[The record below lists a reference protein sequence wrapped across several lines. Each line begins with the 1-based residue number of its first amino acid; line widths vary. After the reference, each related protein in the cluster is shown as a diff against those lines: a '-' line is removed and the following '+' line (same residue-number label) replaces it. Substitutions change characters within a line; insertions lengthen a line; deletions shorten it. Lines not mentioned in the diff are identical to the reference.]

1 MADYSKIVTP
11 GMFSPQNS
19 NYPTHED
26 SNGLGGYMVAKRED
40 IPFARRKIGMLVYD
54 NGTIYKCTAVGTE
67 TADASWEEL
76 KLGNDLDNLEI
87 GTRNLFAKK
96 YMLDWNAKSAGAT
109 TVNFDDYGEY
119 YQIHEN
125 KVYVHVGGSESYNDI
140 LQGNVSF
147 ETSKQYCLKVK
158 WRVDS
163 VKDYDGLYLG
173 FKYSDGTRNSWI
185 VCAKDQT
192 TPAEATLVS
201 ESGKTVAGIF
211 CTYGMMAN
219 TRIYEIQLTEGNKAP
234 SGWAEAEADKEIGGQ
249 NLYTG
254 DNPLT
259 ITANATNNYN
269 YATLVQNL
277 QNDARYV
284 FSCGKSA
291 VKAGS
296 TDKYTVLLYD
306 FNGPSSSQIRKLAVG
321 TTRVEQAFTIP
332 STGTWSMLI
341 YSGLRAST
349 AGISMEFT
357 DIMVQKGNKAT
368 GWTPAPEDLHT
379 AVTDGEY
386 PLLMKGDNVGEGYY
400 DSEVKLNTSNNT
412 ISANISGYATYLQEF
427 IGFNDKSSASATTND
442 VYNPNLLNR
451 SALIQYHNY
460 NNYSLWKNMP
470 SDFLY
475 GSVIQFGCAFG
486 QNGSTLVGQL
496 AYDVLGASQG
506 KTNNLYFRAGNPTY
520 TSSTVTTQEQ
530 AWNLS
535 SWKRIAWADDD
546 SAGYLRLYDQ
556 TQTGKLGSVNN
567 IVSSG
572 FYKVSDT
579 GTTTDLPCNVGYG
592 PLIVHGHQDTKLQIY
607 ANYSNSDLY
616 FRAGTLNTDTKRL
629 TSTWKKVVAL
639 SDLSGQIPNK
649 AIKIK
654 ENSDLNNITTPGFY
668 YCPLNALAET
678 LKNCPTKLA
687 FSLRAY
693 KDANSVN
700 QIVTVFYANARMYFR
715 GGYIEDQTKELK
727 WSSWKE
733 IAYCQDYV
741 KKSGDTMS
749 GNLSIQT
756 PTSPTLTLGSSTITY
771 NKTTGCLEIMA

>member
-1 MADYSKIVTP
+1 MSELKGLGIGGKITP
-11 GMFSPQNS
+11 SGDSS
-19 NYPTHED
+19 NTFPTHED
-26 SNGLGGYMVAKRED
+26 IYGFGGYMVAPPKSD
-40 IPFARRKIGMLVYD
+40 DTPGRKLIAWERLKVGMLVYD
-54 NGTIYKCTAVGTE
+54 DGTIYKCITKNQQPQNKATNNA
-67 TADASWEEL
+67 TWEEL

-87 GTRNLFAKK
+87 GGRNL
-96 YMLDWNAKSAGAT
+96 LTG
-109 TVNFDDYGEY
+109 
-119 YQIHEN
+119 
-125 KVYVHVGGSESYNDI
+125 
-140 LQGNVSF
+140 
-147 ETSKQYCLKVK
+147 TSKELKQVTTNNYGYNVGQVVAEPNATYTYRAYVK
-158 WRVDS
+158 VPTDS
-163 VKDYDGLYLG
+163 TVSYGAYLTFFTKTSFKQFGNQDVKIMPG
-173 FKYSDGTRNSWI
+173 
-185 VCAKDQT
+185 
-192 TPAEATLVS
+192 AE
-201 ESGKTVAGIF
+201 G
-211 CTYGMMAN
+211 
-219 TRIYEIQLTEGNKAP
+219 
-234 SGWAEAEADKEIGGQ
+234 
-249 NLYTG
+249 YT
-254 DNPLT
+254 T
-259 ITANATNNYN
+259 ITAKAPADATYIRCDLRQ
-269 YATLVQNL
+269 Y
-277 QNDARYV
+277 DKD
-284 FSCGKSA
+284 SGK
-291 VKAGS
+291 
-296 TDKYTVLLYD
+296 DKD
-306 FNGPSSSQIRKLAVG
+306 AVG
-321 TTRVEQAFTIP
+321 LTLQVKKQKLE
-332 STGTWSMLI
+332 
-341 YSGLRAST
+341 
-349 AGISMEFT
+349 
-357 DIMVQKGNKAT
+357 KGNKAT
-368 GWTPAPEDLHT
+368 DWTPAPEDLHT

-412 ISANISGYATYLQEF
+412 ISANISGYAKSLYEFYNSGESQE
-427 IGFNDKSSASATTND
+427 SSFD
-442 VYNPNLLNR
+442 PN
-451 SALIQYHNY
+451 
-460 NNYSLWKNMP
+460 K
-470 SDFLY
+470 
-475 GSVIQFGCAFG
+475 
-486 QNGSTLVGQL
+486 TVGQGL
-496 AYDVLGASQG
+496 CLYHCLNSTAYKDHWHPDWQGLGTVFSLGCPAGNHLGQFAFDYSPSG
-506 KTNNLYFRAGNPTY
+506 TNHLFFRAGNSSTTVPDYWT
-520 TSSTVTTQEQ
+520 TSS
-530 AWNLS
+530 NNYG
-535 SWKRIAWADDD
+535 WKRIAWADDD

-649 AIKIK
+649 AIKIE

-668 YCPLNALAET
+668 YCPLNALVET

-700 QIVTVFYANARMYFR
+700 QIVTVYYANARMYFR

>member
-1 MADYSKIVTP
+1 MSELKGLGIGGKITP
-11 GMFSPQNS
+11 SGDSS
-19 NYPTHED
+19 NTFPTHED
-26 SNGLGGYMVAKRED
+26 IYGFGGYMVAPPKSD
-40 IPFARRKIGMLVYD
+40 DTPGRKLIAWERLKVGMLVYD
-54 NGTIYKCTAVGTE
+54 DGTIYKCITKNQQPQNKATNNA
-67 TADASWEEL
+67 TWEEL
-76 KLGNDLDNLEI
+76 KLGNDLDNLEM
-87 GTRNLFAKK
+87 GGRNL
-96 YMLDWNAKSAGAT
+96 LTG
-109 TVNFDDYGEY
+109 
-119 YQIHEN
+119 
-125 KVYVHVGGSESYNDI
+125 
-140 LQGNVSF
+140 
-147 ETSKQYCLKVK
+147 TSKELKQVTTNNYGYNVGQVVAEPNATYTYRAYVK
-158 WRVDS
+158 VPTDS
-163 VKDYDGLYLG
+163 TVSYGAYLTFFTKTSFKQFGNQDVKIMPG
-173 FKYSDGTRNSWI
+173 
-185 VCAKDQT
+185 
-192 TPAEATLVS
+192 AE
-201 ESGKTVAGIF
+201 G
-211 CTYGMMAN
+211 
-219 TRIYEIQLTEGNKAP
+219 
-234 SGWAEAEADKEIGGQ
+234 
-249 NLYTG
+249 YT
-254 DNPLT
+254 T
-259 ITANATNNYN
+259 ITAKAPADATYIRCDLRQ
-269 YATLVQNL
+269 Y
-277 QNDARYV
+277 DKD
-284 FSCGKSA
+284 SGK
-291 VKAGS
+291 
-296 TDKYTVLLYD
+296 DKD
-306 FNGPSSSQIRKLAVG
+306 AVG
-321 TTRVEQAFTIP
+321 LTLQVKKLKLE
-332 STGTWSMLI
+332 
-341 YSGLRAST
+341 
-349 AGISMEFT
+349 
-357 DIMVQKGNKAT
+357 KGNKAT
-368 GWTPAPEDLHT
+368 DWTPAPEDLHT
-379 AVTDGEY
+379 AVTNGEY

-400 DSEVKLNTSNNT
+400 DSAVKLNTSNNT

-649 AIKIK
+649 AIEIE

-668 YCPLNALAET
+668 YCSLNALAET

-700 QIVTVFYANARMYFR
+700 QIVTVYYANARMYFR

-756 PTSPTLTLGSSTITY
+756 STSPTLTLGSSTITY

>member
-1 MADYSKIVTP
+1 MSELKGLGIGGKITP
-11 GMFSPQNS
+11 SGDSS
-19 NYPTHED
+19 NTFPTHED
-26 SNGLGGYMVAKRED
+26 IYGFGGYMVAPPKSD
-40 IPFARRKIGMLVYD
+40 DTPGRKLIAWERLKVGMLVYD
-54 NGTIYKCTAVGTE
+54 DGTIYKCITKNQQPQNKATNNA
-67 TADASWEEL
+67 TWEEL

-87 GTRNLFAKK
+87 GGRNL
-96 YMLDWNAKSAGAT
+96 LTG
-109 TVNFDDYGEY
+109 
-119 YQIHEN
+119 
-125 KVYVHVGGSESYNDI
+125 
-140 LQGNVSF
+140 
-147 ETSKQYCLKVK
+147 TSKELKQVTTNNYGYNVGQVVAEPNATYTYRAYVK
-158 WRVDS
+158 VPTDS
-163 VKDYDGLYLG
+163 TVSYGAYLTFFTKTSFKQFGNQDVKIMPG
-173 FKYSDGTRNSWI
+173 
-185 VCAKDQT
+185 
-192 TPAEATLVS
+192 AE
-201 ESGKTVAGIF
+201 G
-211 CTYGMMAN
+211 
-219 TRIYEIQLTEGNKAP
+219 
-234 SGWAEAEADKEIGGQ
+234 
-249 NLYTG
+249 YT
-254 DNPLT
+254 T
-259 ITANATNNYN
+259 ITAKAPADATYIRCDLRQ
-269 YATLVQNL
+269 Y
-277 QNDARYV
+277 DKD
-284 FSCGKSA
+284 SGK
-291 VKAGS
+291 
-296 TDKYTVLLYD
+296 DK
-306 FNGPSSSQIRKLAVG
+306 NAVG
-321 TTRVEQAFTIP
+321 LTLQVKKQKLE
-332 STGTWSMLI
+332 
-341 YSGLRAST
+341 
-349 AGISMEFT
+349 
-357 DIMVQKGNKAT
+357 KGNKAT
-368 GWTPAPEDLHT
+368 DWTPAPEDLHT

-546 SAGYLRLYDQ
+546 SAGYLRLSGG
-556 TQTGKLGSVNN
+556 TMTGTIKFNHDDNLIIDNGGKTLLA
-567 IVSSG
+567 IVPSSG
-572 FYKVSDT
+572 GFSSGSAGQLVIGNT
-579 GTTTDLPCNVGYG
+579 NT
-592 PLIVHGHQDTKLQIY
+592 PLNLRGSGSYPLFN
-607 ANYSNSDLY
+607 NYPI
-616 FRAGTLNTDTKRL
+616 AM
-629 TSTWKKVVAL
+629 V

-649 AIKIK
+649 AIEIE

-668 YCPLNALAET
+668 YCSLNALVET

-693 KDANSVN
+693 KDSNSVN
-700 QIVTVFYANARMYFR
+700 QILTVYYTNARMYFR
-715 GGYIEDQTKELK
+715 GSYINEQKKELL

-749 GNLSIQT
+749 GNLSIQA

>member
-1 MADYSKIVTP
+1 MSELKGLGIGGKITP
-11 GMFSPQNS
+11 SGDSS
-19 NYPTHED
+19 NTFPTHED
-26 SNGLGGYMVAKRED
+26 IYGFGGYMVAPPKSD
-40 IPFARRKIGMLVYD
+40 DTPGRKLIAWERLKVGMLVYD
-54 NGTIYKCTAVGTE
+54 DGTIYKCITKNQQPQNKATNNA
-67 TADASWEEL
+67 TWEEL

-87 GTRNLFAKK
+87 GGRNL
-96 YMLDWNAKSAGAT
+96 LTG
-109 TVNFDDYGEY
+109 
-119 YQIHEN
+119 
-125 KVYVHVGGSESYNDI
+125 
-140 LQGNVSF
+140 
-147 ETSKQYCLKVK
+147 TSKELKQVTTNNYGYNVGRVVAEPNATYTYRAYVK
-158 WRVDS
+158 VPTDS
-163 VKDYDGLYLG
+163 TVSYGAYLTFFTKTSFKQFGNQDVKIMPG
-173 FKYSDGTRNSWI
+173 
-185 VCAKDQT
+185 
-192 TPAEATLVS
+192 AE
-201 ESGKTVAGIF
+201 G
-211 CTYGMMAN
+211 
-219 TRIYEIQLTEGNKAP
+219 
-234 SGWAEAEADKEIGGQ
+234 
-249 NLYTG
+249 YT
-254 DNPLT
+254 T
-259 ITANATNNYN
+259 ITAKAPADATYIRCDLRQ
-269 YATLVQNL
+269 Y
-277 QNDARYV
+277 DKD
-284 FSCGKSA
+284 SGK
-291 VKAGS
+291 
-296 TDKYTVLLYD
+296 DKD
-306 FNGPSSSQIRKLAVG
+306 AVG
-321 TTRVEQAFTIP
+321 LTLQVKKQKLE
-332 STGTWSMLI
+332 
-341 YSGLRAST
+341 
-349 AGISMEFT
+349 
-357 DIMVQKGNKAT
+357 KGNKAT
-368 GWTPAPEDLHT
+368 DWTPAPEDLHT

-546 SAGYLRLYDQ
+546 SAGYLRLSGG
-556 TQTGKLGSVNN
+556 TMTGTIKFNHDDNLIIDNGGKTLLA
-567 IVSSG
+567 IVPSSG
-572 FYKVSDT
+572 GFSSGSAGQLVIGNT
-579 GTTTDLPCNVGYG
+579 NT
-592 PLIVHGHQDTKLQIY
+592 PLNLRGSGSYPLFN
-607 ANYSNSDLY
+607 NYPI
-616 FRAGTLNTDTKRL
+616 AM
-629 TSTWKKVVAL
+629 V

-649 AIKIK
+649 AIEIAA
-654 ENSDLNNITTPGFY
+654 NSDLNNITTPGFY

>member
-1 MADYSKIVTP
+1 MSELKGLGIGGKITP
-11 GMFSPQNS
+11 SGDSS
-19 NYPTHED
+19 NTFPTHED
-26 SNGLGGYMVAKRED
+26 IYGFGGYMVAPPKSD
-40 IPFARRKIGMLVYD
+40 DTPGRKLIAWERLKVGMLVYD
-54 NGTIYKCTAVGTE
+54 DGTIYKCITKNQQPQNKATNNA
-67 TADASWEEL
+67 TWEEL

-87 GTRNLFAKK
+87 GGRNL
-96 YMLDWNAKSAGAT
+96 LTG
-109 TVNFDDYGEY
+109 
-119 YQIHEN
+119 
-125 KVYVHVGGSESYNDI
+125 
-140 LQGNVSF
+140 
-147 ETSKQYCLKVK
+147 TSKELKQVTTNNYGYNVGQVVAEPNATYTYRAYVK
-158 WRVDS
+158 VPTDS
-163 VKDYDGLYLG
+163 TVSYGAYLTFFTKTSFKQFGNQDVKIMPG
-173 FKYSDGTRNSWI
+173 
-185 VCAKDQT
+185 
-192 TPAEATLVS
+192 AE
-201 ESGKTVAGIF
+201 G
-211 CTYGMMAN
+211 
-219 TRIYEIQLTEGNKAP
+219 
-234 SGWAEAEADKEIGGQ
+234 
-249 NLYTG
+249 YT
-254 DNPLT
+254 T
-259 ITANATNNYN
+259 ITAKAPADATYIRCDLRQ
-269 YATLVQNL
+269 Y
-277 QNDARYV
+277 DKD
-284 FSCGKSA
+284 SGK
-291 VKAGS
+291 
-296 TDKYTVLLYD
+296 DKD
-306 FNGPSSSQIRKLAVG
+306 AVG
-321 TTRVEQAFTIP
+321 LTLQVKKQKLE
-332 STGTWSMLI
+332 
-341 YSGLRAST
+341 
-349 AGISMEFT
+349 
-357 DIMVQKGNKAT
+357 KGNKAT
-368 GWTPAPEDLHT
+368 DWTPAPEDLHT

-546 SAGYLRLYDQ
+546 SAGYLRLSGG
-556 TQTGKLGSVNN
+556 TMTGTIKFNHDDNLIIDNGGKTLLA
-567 IVSSG
+567 IVPSSG
-572 FYKVSDT
+572 GFSSGSAGQLVIGNT
-579 GTTTDLPCNVGYG
+579 NT
-592 PLIVHGHQDTKLQIY
+592 PLNLRGSGSYPLFN
-607 ANYSNSDLY
+607 NYPI
-616 FRAGTLNTDTKRL
+616 AM
-629 TSTWKKVVAL
+629 V

-649 AIKIK
+649 AIEIE

-668 YCPLNALAET
+668 YCSLNALVET

-693 KDANSVN
+693 KDSNSVN
-700 QIVTVFYANARMYFR
+700 QILTVYYTNARMYFR
-715 GGYIEDQTKELK
+715 GSYINEQKKELL

-749 GNLSIQT
+749 GNLSIQA

>member
-1 MADYSKIVTP
+1 MSELKGLGIGGKITP
-11 GMFSPQNS
+11 SGDSS
-19 NYPTHED
+19 NTFPTHED
-26 SNGLGGYMVAKRED
+26 IYGFGGYMVAPPKSD
-40 IPFARRKIGMLVYD
+40 DTPGRKLIAWERLKVGMLVYD
-54 NGTIYKCTAVGTE
+54 DGTIYKCITKNQQPQNKATNNA
-67 TADASWEEL
+67 TWEEL

-87 GTRNLFAKK
+87 GGRNL
-96 YMLDWNAKSAGAT
+96 LTG
-109 TVNFDDYGEY
+109 
-119 YQIHEN
+119 
-125 KVYVHVGGSESYNDI
+125 
-140 LQGNVSF
+140 
-147 ETSKQYCLKVK
+147 TSKELKQVTTNNYGYNVGRVVAEPNATYTYRAYVKVPTDSTVSYGACLTFFTKTSYKQFGNQDVK
-158 WRVDS
+158 IMP
-163 VKDYDGLYLG
+163 G
-173 FKYSDGTRNSWI
+173 
-185 VCAKDQT
+185 
-192 TPAEATLVS
+192 AE
-201 ESGKTVAGIF
+201 G
-211 CTYGMMAN
+211 
-219 TRIYEIQLTEGNKAP
+219 
-234 SGWAEAEADKEIGGQ
+234 
-249 NLYTG
+249 YT
-254 DNPLT
+254 T
-259 ITANATNNYN
+259 ITAKAPADATYIRCDLRQ
-269 YATLVQNL
+269 Y
-277 QNDARYV
+277 DKD
-284 FSCGKSA
+284 SGK
-291 VKAGS
+291 
-296 TDKYTVLLYD
+296 DKD
-306 FNGPSSSQIRKLAVG
+306 AVG
-321 TTRVEQAFTIP
+321 LTLQVKKQKLE
-332 STGTWSMLI
+332 
-341 YSGLRAST
+341 
-349 AGISMEFT
+349 
-357 DIMVQKGNKAT
+357 KGNKAT
-368 GWTPAPEDLHT
+368 DWTPAPEDLHT

-546 SAGYLRLYDQ
+546 SAGYLRLSGG
-556 TQTGKLGSVNN
+556 TMTGTIKFNHDDNLIIDNGGKTLLA
-567 IVSSG
+567 IVPSSG
-572 FYKVSDT
+572 GFSSGSAGQLVIGNT
-579 GTTTDLPCNVGYG
+579 NT
-592 PLIVHGHQDTKLQIY
+592 PLNLRGSGSYPLFN
-607 ANYSNSDLY
+607 NYPI
-616 FRAGTLNTDTKRL
+616 AM
-629 TSTWKKVVAL
+629 V

-649 AIKIK
+649 AIEIE

-668 YCPLNALAET
+668 YCSLNALVET

-693 KDANSVN
+693 KDSNSVN
-700 QIVTVFYANARMYFR
+700 QILTVYYTNARMYFR
-715 GGYIEDQTKELK
+715 GSYINEQKKELL

-749 GNLSIQT
+749 GNLSIQA